1 MYAWGIVGAGNIG
14 TALVGGLNIIGQRPY
29 VYDRNPE
36 KLTNLNEVAD
46 FRVGSSVTDVI
57 ESSRIVLLCVR
68 TSQIDGFF
76 ARYLDTAPRTYVL
89 FQAGFSLSNLTA
101 SEEGKKSFL
110 RAITNI
116 NVMSGDGYTVLLRDD
131 SNPDYAVVKK
141 LLGDVGVVLEVDT
154 EEKLELY
161 SLPSGCGPA
170 PVLAF
175 YDSLKEEAIRMGLDE
190 RLAANVAANIIT
202 GTVKAMRAY
211 RLSPA
216 ELAKRVGTQGGMVER
231 AIQDM
236 EGRRGFGEEL
246 SRYFDDIRKA

>member
-1 MYAWGIVGAGNIG
+1 VYAWGIVGAGNIG
-14 TALVGGLNIIGQRPY
+14 TALIGGLNTIGQRPY
-29 VYDRNPE
+29 VYDRNSE
-36 KLTNLNEVAD
+36 KLTDLNEVAD
-46 FRVGSSVTDVI
+46 FSVGSSATDVI
-57 ESSRIVLLCVR
+57 ESSRVVLLCVR
-68 TSQIDGFF
+68 TSQIDGFLE
-76 ARYLDTAPRTYVL
+76 RYLDIAPRTYVL

-116 NVMSGDGYTVLLRDD
+116 NIMSGDGYTVLLRDD
-131 SNPDYAVVKK
+131 NNPDYAVVKE

-175 YDSLKEEAIRMGLDE
+175 YDSLKEEAMRMGLDE
-190 RLAANVAANIIT
+190 RLAANVAANVIT
-202 GTVKAMRAY
+202 GTVKAMQAY
-211 RLSPA
+211 RLSPT
-216 ELAKRVGTQGGMVER
+216 ELAKRVGTQGGVVER

-236 EGRRGFGEEL
+236 EGRRGYGEEL
-246 SRYFDDIRKA
+246 SQYFDGIRRA

>member
-14 TALVGGLNIIGQRPY
+14 AALVGGLNTIGQRPY

-36 KLTNLNEVAD
+36 KLTHLKELAD
-46 FRVGSSVTDVI
+46 FSVGSSETDII
-57 ESSRIVLLCVR
+57 ESSRVVLLCVR

-76 ARYLDTAPRTYVL
+76 SCYLDTAPRTYVL
-89 FQAGFSLSNLTA
+89 FQAGFSLSNLTT
-101 SEEGKKSFL
+101 SQEGKKSFL

-131 SNPDYAVVKK
+131 GNPDYAAVRK
-141 LLGDVGVVLEVDT
+141 LLGDVGEVLEVDT

-190 RLAANVAANIIT
+190 RRAADIAVNVIT

-211 RLSPA
+211 RLSPT
-216 ELAKRVGTQGGMVER
+216 ELAKRVGTPGGVVER

-236 EGRRGFGEEL
+236 EGRRGYDEEL
-246 SRYFDDIRKA
+246 SRYFDGIRQV